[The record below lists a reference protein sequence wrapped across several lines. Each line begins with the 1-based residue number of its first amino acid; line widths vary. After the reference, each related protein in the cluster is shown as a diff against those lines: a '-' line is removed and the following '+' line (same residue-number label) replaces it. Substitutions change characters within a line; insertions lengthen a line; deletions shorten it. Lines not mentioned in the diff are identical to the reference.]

1 MFENF
6 EVISTYSRAQAVE
19 DGILIDV
26 STIAKEA
33 GILFP
38 VAITS
43 ALWHGYVVPS
53 EYDVK
58 TQGQSVEGRLWDT
71 LYLFAIAVR
80 GFRGNQLQY
89 RVGYVVN
96 GQLKTITI
104 KSLVGPGDHME
115 PVITLMLPNE
125 D

>member
-1 MFENF
+1 MFDDF
-6 EVISTYSRAQAVE
+6 EVISAYTRAQAIE
-19 DGILIDV
+19 DGMLIDV
-26 STIAKEA
+26 SETAKEA
-33 GILFP
+33 SIRFP

-43 ALWHGYVVPS
+43 ALWNGYVVPS
-53 EYDVK
+53 EHDVK

-71 LYLFAIAVR
+71 LYLFAIAAR

-96 GQLKTITI
+96 GQLKAITV

-115 PVITLMLPNE
+115 PVITLMLLNE